1 MTDKHTLAPPEL
13 AERALVEELATQ
25 MALAAG
31 YAPHCWPT
39 WEQEATVIIPTI
51 AKHMATRITALEAE
65 KAELVEANQRLRNGY
80 ADAVSGYEYI
90 LQYHGRLNGVGF
102 ERVMDHFA
110 QWVTIPEREDLVAGS
125 HTLARATLAKH
136 LEGEGDVR

>member
-65 KAELVEANQRLRNGY
+65 KAELVEALERIKALTI
-80 ADAVSGYEYI
+80 ADTWAAIALGK
-90 LQYHGRLNGVGF
+90 VGD
-102 ERVMDHFA
+102 V
-110 QWVTIPEREDLVAGS
+110 
-125 HTLARATLAKH
+125 ARATLAKVR
-136 LEGEGDVR
+136 GEA

>member
-51 AKHMATRITALEAE
+51 TKHMATRITSLEARE
-65 KAELVEANQRLRNGY
+65 AELVEGLTQYRDDLRYPPSPESKVRRLEMI
-80 ADAVSGYEYI
+80 AKLI
-90 LQYHGRLNGVGF
+90 
-102 ERVMDHFA
+102 ERM
-110 QWVTIPEREDLVAGS
+110 TP
-125 HTLARATLAKH
+125 
-136 LEGEGDVR
+136 

>member
-51 AKHMATRITALEAE
+51 AKHMATRITALEAWE
-65 KAELVEANQRLRNGY
+65 AELVEAVIDCAASLNAAISLLERGGKSAKKAAPSDKMFDLMV
-80 ADAVSGYEYI
+80 ADYEAS
-90 LQYHGRLNGVGF
+90 LDR
-102 ERVMDHFA
+102 
-110 QWVTIPEREDLVAGS
+110 
-125 HTLARATLAKH
+125 ARATLAKH
-136 LEGEGDVR
+136 QEGEGNE